1 MDTKPL
7 LSTRGQKSQLG
18 LTIGAPGL
26 PRERSHSLKTTPHL
40 HRATLHLR
48 RATHPAPG
56 GPPDLT

>member
-7 LSTRGQKSQLG
+7 LSTQGQKSQLG

-40 HRATLHLR
+40 R